1 MQRDVYLGVAR
12 ECIKGVGM
20 LVEAVYVGRG
30 EVVGCRMKSLWQIRK
45 MQLAEREVDGGSS
58 RGVCCRT

>member
-30 EVVGCRMKSLWQIRK
+30 EVVGCRMKSLWQIGEDAASR
-45 MQLAEREVDGGSS
+45 ERGG
-58 RGVCCRT
+58 